1 MSFTAEIQG
10 EVEPEDASEQFE
22 GYFRETARRDTPIS
36 SRRGENTAVDLEIG
50 DKKFSDRFNE
60 DDILG
65 GEHENDTG
73 KGILDA
79 FAKDTMNAMV
89 DASNDQMQE
98 KSGLRTPNRTEGAE
112 NLGKSSKIPIDPGYV
127 QLDDDDEDLTYEMN
141 FSHGNTGNGAPTSYS
156 LSAHAEGTV
165 DRSYD
170 IGQLGVS
177 NRNAVLEISDSVARN
192 PDMDS
197 TAGMIAGDKEMLP
210 DAETVGEVS
219 AQTEVTTTTGKA
231 YELVQEIAGHTTY
244 DCGVEAFTDEE
255 DGKTGRMETV
265 DMGDRSIEELGQ
277 NLAEMKLDYG
287 MEEVQV
293 EIEYEATSNQGALE
307 PLTRIEVTGE
317 FDLEEGPAQY
327 TATASVDNPTAFR
340 KPDAVKTAFLLG
352 QRAHEYAV

>member
-10 EVEPEDASEQFE
+10 EAEPEDASEQFE

-50 DKKFSDRFNE
+50 DKKFSDRFNK

-112 NLGKSSKIPIDPGYV
+112 NPGRSSKIPIDPGH
-127 QLDDDDEDLTYEMN
+127 LHLDDDEDLTYEMN
-141 FSHGNTGNGAPTSYS
+141 FSHGNTEGGAPASYS
-156 LSAHAEGTV
+156 LSAMADGTL
-165 DRSYD
+165 DRGYD
-170 IGQLGVS
+170 TGRLEVS
-177 NRNAVLEISDSVARN
+177 DRDAIMKISDSVARN

-197 TAGMIAGDKEMLP
+197 TAGMIARDKEMLP
-210 DAETVGEVS
+210 DAETVEEVS
-219 AQTEVTTTTGKA
+219 AQTEVTTTTKKA

-244 DCGVEAFTDEE
+244 DCGVEAFTDGE
-255 DGKTGRMETV
+255 DGKTGRMKTV

-277 NLAEMKLDYG
+277 NLAEMKSDYG

-293 EIEYEATSNQGALE
+293 EIGYEATSNQGALE
-307 PLTRIEVTGE
+307 PQARIEVTGE

-327 TATASVDNPTAFR
+327 TATASVDNLTAFR
-340 KPDAVKTAFLLG
+340 KPDAVETAFLLG